1 MNIIFQPSASSAT
14 ATKRRAGFTLVEVM
28 IAGSVMM
35 MVVAGVLSANFLGL
49 RQSKLMEAKAGASDS
64 SRRYVSQLL
73 SDIKSAKG
81 YDVGS
86 MSGTNFIAITNG
98 NFQGPAIR
106 LFVAAISTNQVI
118 DSSRYIIYWFDTT
131 LAASGNGMLNRI
143 NSTNGVNKVI
153 LSNLVNTLY
162 FTSENY
168 LGATQT
174 VRTYKGVIHTILQF
188 TQFQYPLT
196 AVGTNGL
203 FDYYRNDCRATP
215 HIPDGV

>member
-1 MNIIFQPSASSAT
+1 MKIIFQQRASSPAVK
-14 ATKRRAGFTLVEVM
+14 KRRAGFTLVEVM
-28 IAGSVMM
+28 IAGSVML
-35 MVVAGVLSANFLGL
+35 MVVAGVLSANFFGL

-118 DSSRYIIYWFDTT
+118 DSSRYILYWFDTT
-131 LAASGNGMLNRI
+131 QAASGNGMLNRM
-143 NSTNGVNKVI
+143 NSTNGVAKVV

-168 LGATQT
+168 LGDTQT

-203 FDYYRNDCRATP
+203 FDYYRIDCRATP
-215 HIPDGV
+215 HIPDGA

>member
-203 FDYYRNDCRATP
+203 FDYYRIDCRATP

>member
-1 MNIIFQPSASSAT
+1 MKFILQQRTSST
-14 ATKRRAGFTLVEVM
+14 AAKKRRAGFTLVEVM

-73 SDIKSAKG
+73 YDIKSAKG
-81 YDVGS
+81 YDVGT

-98 NFQGPAIR
+98 SFQGPALR
-106 LFVAAISTNQVI
+106 LFIAAISTNQVI
-118 DSSRYIIYWFDTT
+118 DTSRYIIYWFDATQ
-131 LAASGNGMLNRI
+131 AASGNGMLNRL
-143 NSTNGVNKVI
+143 NSTNGTSKVL

-168 LGATQT
+168 LGYTQT
-174 VRTYKGVIHTILQF
+174 VRTYKGVIHATLQF

-203 FDYYRNDCRATP
+203 FDSYRIDCRATP
-215 HIPDGV
+215 HIPDGA